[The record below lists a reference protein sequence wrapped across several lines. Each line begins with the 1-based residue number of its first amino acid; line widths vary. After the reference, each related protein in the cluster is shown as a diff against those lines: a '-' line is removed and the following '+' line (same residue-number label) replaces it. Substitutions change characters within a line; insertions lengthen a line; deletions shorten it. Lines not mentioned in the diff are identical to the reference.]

1 MSRGTRTRVCDHRI
15 EYTPVNQDAAARAI
29 GEMKKV
35 TSRRK
40 LMSNSKDAVRKI
52 LDLVKADKRTSL
64 TAPEGKLVCD
74 AYGIPVPKEGVA
86 KSASEA
92 AKIATDMGFPVV
104 MKIVSPDIL
113 HKTEA
118 GGVMVG
124 VKTAAD
130 VEKNYATILANAKK
144 YKADAKIEGIQVQ
157 QMLLGG
163 QEVIVGAVTDG
174 SFGKLV
180 AFGLG
185 GVLVE
190 VLKDITFRLAPA
202 TKQDALSMLDGIQAH
217 EMLKGVRGSDP
228 ANRDAIADIIVNVS
242 RLITDFPDIAEMDL
256 NPVFATKTDAIA
268 ADVRIVV
275 DFAPKS
281 PRPRPNHDD
290 IVRQMNRIMKP
301 KSVAVIGASAENGKI
316 GNSVMKNL
324 INGGY
329 KGEIYPIH
337 PKADEI
343 LGKKVYKSVKDIPGE
358 VDIAVFAI
366 PASLVAGALTECGEK
381 KVVGA
386 ILIPSGYAETGNM
399 KGQEEIQAIGQKYG
413 IRLMGPNIY
422 GFYYTHANLCATF
435 CTAYD
440 VKGSAALSSQ
450 SGGIGMAIIGF
461 SRSAKMGVSAIVGL
475 GNKSDI
481 DEDDLLTF
489 FEQDPNTNLIAQHCE
504 DLKDGRA
511 FAEAAT
517 RVSKKNPVIVLKAG
531 RTSAGAKAASSHT
544 GALAGNDKIYEDVFK
559 QSGVIRARSLR
570 QLLEFARGVPVLPT
584 PKGENILIITGA
596 GGSGVL
602 LSDAC
607 IDNKLSLM
615 TIPPD
620 LDAAFRKFIPPFGAA
635 GNPVDITGGEP
646 PITYVNT
653 VKLGLEDPRIHALI
667 LGYWHTIVTPPMVF
681 AKNMVEVKNEMKARG
696 IEKPIVASLAGDI
709 EVEEAADYLYQNGIV
724 AYAYSTEIPVA
735 VLGAK
740 YKWAR
745 GAGLL

>member
-1 MSRGTRTRVCDHRI
+1 MSHDKATV
-15 EYTPVNQDAAARAI
+15 RAI
-29 GEMKKV
+29 
-35 TSRRK
+35 
-40 LMSNSKDAVRKI
+40 LDAVKLAGRE
-52 LDLVKADKRTSL
+52 SL
-64 TAPEGKLVCD
+64 TAPEGKRVCD
-74 AYGIPVPKEGVA
+74 AYGISVPQEGVTN
-86 KSASEA
+86 SAAESEKLA
-92 AKIATDMGFPVV
+92 IAMGFPVV

-118 GGVMVG
+118 GGVVVG
-124 VKTAAD
+124 IPNAQEASKA
-130 VEKNYATILANAKK
+130 YQTIIENAKK
-144 YKADAKIEGIQVQ
+144 YKADATILGVQVQ
-157 QMLLGG
+157 QMIQGG
-163 QEVIVGAVTDG
+163 QEVIIGAVTDP

-202 TKQDALSMLDGIQAH
+202 TKADALSMLDGIKAA

-228 ANRDAIADIIVNVS
+228 VNREALANLIVSVS
-242 RLITDFPDIAEMDL
+242 DLVNDFPEISELDL
-256 NPVFATKTDAIA
+256 NPVFASKKTAIA

-275 DFAPKS
+275 DFAAKT
-281 PRPRPNHDD
+281 PRYRPPENE
-290 IVRQMNRIMKP
+290 VLVSMKRIMQP
-301 KSVAVIGASAENGKI
+301 KSVAVIGASNENGKI

-329 KGEIYPIH
+329 KGQIFPIH
-337 PKADEI
+337 PSADEI
-343 LGKKVYKSVKDIPGE
+343 MGHKAYKSVKDVPQEI
-358 VDIAVFAI
+358 DTAVFAI
-366 PASLVAGALTECGEK
+366 PAKFVAGALIECGEK
-381 KVVGA
+381 KIAGA
-386 ILIPSGYAETGNM
+386 VLIPSGFSETGNVAL
-399 KGQEEIQAIGQKYG
+399 QEELVTIGRKYN
-413 IRLMGPNIY
+413 IRMMGPNIY
-422 GFYYTHANLCATF
+422 GFYYTPSNLCATF

-440 VKGSAALSSQ
+440 VKGSVALSSQ

-481 DEDDLLTF
+481 DEDDLLIF
-489 FEQDPNTNLIAQHCE
+489 FEQDPNTNVIAQHCE

-511 FAEAAT
+511 FAEVAR
-517 RVSKKNPVIVLKAG
+517 RVSKKKPVIVLKAG
-531 RTSAGAKAASSHT
+531 RTLAGAKAASSHT

-559 QSGVIRARSLR
+559 QIGVIRARSLR
-570 QLLEFARGVPVLPT
+570 DLLDFARGVPILPT
-584 PKGENILIITGA
+584 PKGENIVIITGA

-607 IDNKLSLM
+607 VDNNLTLM
-615 TIPPD
+615 PMPED

-646 PITYVNT
+646 PLTYKNT
-653 VKLGLEDPRIHALI
+653 VLLGLSDPRIHALI

-681 AKNMVEVKNEMKARG
+681 AKIMVEARDEMRAKG
-696 IEKPIVASLAGDI
+696 IDKPIVASLAGDV
-709 EVEEAADYLYQNGIV
+709 EVEEAAQYLYEHGIP

-740 YKWAR
+740 YQWAR
-745 GAGLL
+745 GAGLI